1 MRMEFSSNILCIP
14 TYDTF
19 SQGLASSKQEKKPLS
34 RVLGEMIKSINA
46 MSSSDYYLKVTECN
60 GIHRDEGVRLNG
72 FLKNGYI
79 AGTARFVRGGYLI
92 MEHFMLSLP
101 TAVAGNHVEVQMKA
115 PLVLT

>member
-1 MRMEFSSNILCIP
+1 MIP
-14 TYDTF
+14 SAEDWH
-19 SQGLASSKQEKKPLS
+19 LANREENP
-34 RVLGEMIKSINA
+34 RAEHGGEMIKSINA
-46 MSSSDYYLKVTECN
+46 MSSLDYYLKVTECN

-79 AGTARFVRGGYLI
+79 AGTARFDRGGYLI